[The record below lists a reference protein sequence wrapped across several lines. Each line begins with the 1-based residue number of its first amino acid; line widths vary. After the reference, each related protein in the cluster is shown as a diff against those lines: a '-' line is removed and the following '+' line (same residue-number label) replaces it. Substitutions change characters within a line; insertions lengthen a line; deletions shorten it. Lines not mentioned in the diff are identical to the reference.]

1 MRISAAGNERGF
13 TLIELLAVL
22 AIVGLA
28 SAAVMLAIPDRRGSP
43 RHDAERFAARVRAAG
58 DEAVIGAHAIRL
70 RITPTGYAFDRRNH
84 GQWRAIADPPFEPL
98 RWGEGVSPEP
108 ATARLL
114 FDPTG
119 LADPLTLILRRGSA
133 RVTVRIEGD
142 GAVHVAP

>member
-1 MRISAAGNERGF
+1 MRTSAAGNERGF
-13 TLIELLAVL
+13 TLLELLAVL
-22 AIVGLA
+22 AILGLA
-28 SAAVMLAIPDRRGSP
+28 SAAVMLAIPDRQGSL

-70 RITPTGYAFDRRNH
+70 RITPTGYGFERRDH
-84 GQWRAIADPPFEPL
+84 GEWRAMTDPPFQPL
-98 RWGEGVSPEP
+98 RWGQGVTSDP

-119 LADPLTLILRRGSA
+119 LADPLTLILRRESA